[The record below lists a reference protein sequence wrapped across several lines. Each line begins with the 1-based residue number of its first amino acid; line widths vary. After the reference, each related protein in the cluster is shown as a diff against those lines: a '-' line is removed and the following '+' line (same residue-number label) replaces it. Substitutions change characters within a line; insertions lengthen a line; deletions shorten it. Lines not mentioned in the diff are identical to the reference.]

1 MKAISTIIL
10 VVLVALVIVG
20 SQALFVV
27 DQTQYGVVTR
37 FGQIQRVI
45 RSPGLSLKTPFI
57 EQVTRYDKRL
67 LRIDVRVES
76 MPDKESQFLEIDA
89 YVRYRI
95 TDPRRFLL
103 VLRDELTAGN
113 RLGNIVISEIRR
125 VVAESDRTEIIGGI
139 PEKQPDGTLIVVR
152 RQTPEGV
159 DTREALTRLVT
170 EGANAAVQ
178 AAEGGLGVG
187 VSIEDVRIKAADF
200 PATVEESV
208 FNRMRTERD
217 VQAQRLRAEGAE
229 QNLTITADVDR
240 EVTIIRAEAD
250 KIGNHLRGDGEA
262 EAISIFAEALGQDPE
277 FYAFRRSLEAYTRFL
292 TQNTTVVLSSESDLF
307 QYLDSPLAP
316 TPEPQG

>member
-1 MKAISTIIL
+1 MKAFSTIIL
-10 VVLVALVIVG
+10 VVLVALAIVG
-20 SQALFVV
+20 SQSLFVI

-45 RSPGLSLKTPFI
+45 RNPGLNVKAPFV

-76 MPDKESQFLEIDA
+76 MPDMESQFLEIDA

-113 RLGNIVISEIRR
+113 RIGNIVISEIRR
-125 VVAESDRTEIIGGI
+125 VVAESERTEIIGGI
-139 PEKQPDGTLIVVR
+139 PETRPDGTLMVVR
-152 RQTPEGV
+152 RKTPEGV
-159 DTREALTRLVT
+159 DTREALTRRVID
-170 EGANAAVQ
+170 GANAAVQ
-178 AAEGGLGVG
+178 AAEDGLGVG
-187 VSIEDVRIKAADF
+187 VEIKDVRIKSADF
-200 PATVEESV
+200 PATVEQSV

-250 KIGNHLRGDGEA
+250 KVGNQLRGDGEA
-262 EAISIFAEALGQDPE
+262 EAIQIFAEALGQDPE
-277 FYAFRRSLEAYTRFL
+277 FYAFRRSLEAYTTFL
-292 TQNTTVVLSSESDLF
+292 TQNTTVVLSSENDLF
-307 QYLDSPLAP
+307 QYLDSPMAP
-316 TPEPQG
+316 P